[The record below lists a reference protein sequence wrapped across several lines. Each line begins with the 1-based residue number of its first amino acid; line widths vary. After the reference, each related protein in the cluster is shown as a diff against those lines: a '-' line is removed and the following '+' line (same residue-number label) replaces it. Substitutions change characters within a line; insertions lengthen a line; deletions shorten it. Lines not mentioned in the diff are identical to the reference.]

1 MYVFCLQYDVVPP
14 ETSSVS
20 SLGKKTLD
28 DPIKKKNSAAVKIN
42 PWTLAGLNAEDVSRA
57 AAEVCDKQKAIIL
70 ADMAHISRLV
80 AAGVVPSPFEY
91 ADVLTT
97 TTHKSLHGPRG
108 AMIFFRKGLKEI
120 NKKNKEV
127 CLL

>member
-57 AAEVCDKQKAIIL
+57 AAEVNLFDY
-70 ADMAHISRLV
+70 SRC
-80 AAGVVPSPFEY
+80 
-91 ADVLTT
+91 
-97 TTHKSLHGPRG
+97 K
-108 AMIFFRKGLKEI
+108 
-120 NKKNKEV
+120 
-127 CLL
+127 CLCSSI

>member
-57 AAEVCDKQKAIIL
+57 AAEVNL
-70 ADMAHISRLV
+70 FYYSRC
-80 AAGVVPSPFEY
+80 
-91 ADVLTT
+91 
-97 TTHKSLHGPRG
+97 K
-108 AMIFFRKGLKEI
+108 
-120 NKKNKEV
+120 
-127 CLL
+127 CLCSSI